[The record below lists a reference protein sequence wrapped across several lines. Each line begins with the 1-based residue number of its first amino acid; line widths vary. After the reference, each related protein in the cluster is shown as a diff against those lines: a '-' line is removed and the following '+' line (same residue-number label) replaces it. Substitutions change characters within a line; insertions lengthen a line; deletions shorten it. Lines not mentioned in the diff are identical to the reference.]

1 MEARVKAGWI
11 SVVGNVILIALK
23 LSVGILTGTVSVI
36 AEAVHSI
43 TDLLSSF
50 VALFAVNKAGKPPD
64 DRHPYGYA
72 KVENVSATVE
82 ALLIFLAAFLI
93 IRESIIKIRFG
104 SELTPVGWG
113 IVVMGIS
120 MVVNL
125 LVTLYMSRVARANR
139 SIALE
144 ADAMHHW
151 TDVYTSLGVLL
162 GLVLMHFTGLAWLD
176 PLVAI
181 GVAVLIIKAAWD
193 LTRESFSPL
202 MDAAISPHEIEQI
215 KQVLDTYQDEYIE
228 YHDLRTR
235 RAGSEIYLDLHLVT
249 CSHMSVK
256 QVHDLSDVIEEKIQ
270 EIFPQSHVLIHA
282 EPGQQQRRCGACTKG
297 DESER
302 RGKCC
307 ELKPYYKKVPGK
319 NAAKDTKQ

>member
-11 SVVGNVILIALK
+11 SVAGNVILIALK

-36 AEAVHSI
+36 AEAVHSV

-50 VALFAVNKAGKPPD
+50 IALFAVKKAGMPSDEK
-64 DRHPYGYA
+64 HPYGYA

-93 IRESIIKIRFG
+93 IRESIIKIRYG

-113 IVVMGIS
+113 IAVMGVS
-120 MVVNL
+120 VAVNI
-125 LVTLYMSRVARANR
+125 LVSLYMSRVARDDR

-162 GLVLMHFTGLAWLD
+162 GLVLIHFTGLAWLD
-176 PLVAI
+176 PAVAI
-181 GVAVLIIKAAWD
+181 GVAVFIIKAAWD
-193 LTRESFSPL
+193 ITRESFSPL
-202 MDAAISPHEIEQI
+202 MDASISPDEIKQI

-228 YHDLRTR
+228 YHNLRTR

-249 CSHMSVK
+249 CSRMSVK
-256 QVHDLSDVIEEKIQ
+256 QVHDLSDAIEEKIKD
-270 EIFPQSHVLIHA
+270 IFPHCHVLIHA
-282 EPGQQQRRCGACTKG
+282 EPGQQQSRCDACAKG
-297 DESER
+297 NGPGR
-302 RGKCC
+302 RGKRC
-307 ELKPYYKKVPGK
+307 EPRPYYKKIPD
-319 NAAKDTKQ
+319 KDTAKNTE